1 MRFLATTFFLVT
13 LCPGSFPANAQ
24 PVDTSCV
31 TLESPKGGA
40 VIRSETCTLSVKA
53 CEKVASINFSAQYG
67 LPQKTTDTVA
77 FLAHITHAPFKYFW
91 NMKDVPN
98 QLLRGMSVFIDVVF
112 KDGGRLSL
120 QQKGVFAVH
129 GQTPSVR
136 TSIPFS
142 TNHGAEL
149 YTKTMSIG
157 HSPVTVHA
165 TACFNDKSIRFFIR
179 AATALFYTNNPA
191 VKLSD
196 CGVDICLDP
205 FLDKKPYPSERSFIL
220 SFPLGGQQYATRYE
234 PVFGN
239 GGAFDLVTKRIDNP
253 CSAIIK
259 KEDFKGFGIDVTV
272 PRRLFGAVLPDS
284 FGCAII
290 VKVPTDEGRTAS
302 VSWIDAPQQYDY
314 CPILWP
320 RIVLLPKP
328 LLART
333 WILGAVSFLAGLLLC
348 VGGGLLFGRFTRR
361 TTAVEKFEQTE
372 EEKNVSNTVFQFIE
386 KNITQKEISLPWV
399 AEKLAL
405 PARRIESL
413 VKKYHQKPFR
423 DFLMSL
429 RIEIAKERLRSS
441 HSSET
446 AIAESCGFKNV
457 NEMEKYFSKFCRTTP
472 FKFRKENQV
481 T

>member
-1 MRFLATTFFLVT
+1 MRFLAITFFFTVLGQGV
-13 LCPGSFPANAQ
+13 FPANAE
-24 PVDTSCV
+24 PGDTSCV

-53 CEKVASINFSAQYG
+53 CEKVASVNFSAQYG
-67 LPQKTTDTVA
+67 LPQKSSDTVA
-77 FLAHITHAPFKYFW
+77 FLVRITHAPFKYFW

-98 QLLRGMSVFIDVVF
+98 QLLKGMSVFTDVVF
-112 KDGGRLSL
+112 KDGGRQAL

-129 GQTPSVR
+129 RQIPSVR
-136 TSIPFS
+136 ASIPFS
-142 TNHGAEL
+142 INHGAEL
-149 YTKTMSIG
+149 FTKTISIG
-157 HSPVTVHA
+157 HSSVSVHA
-165 TACFNDKSIRFFIR
+165 TACFNDKSVRFFIR
-179 AATALFYTNNPA
+179 AATALFYVSNPA
-191 VKLSD
+191 VKLSE

-205 FLDKKPYPSERSFIL
+205 FLDKKPYPSERALIL

-253 CSAIIK
+253 CNAIIK

-272 PRRLFGAVLPDS
+272 PKQLFGAVLPDS

-290 VKVPTDEGRTAS
+290 IKVPTDEGQTAA
-302 VSWIDAPQQYDY
+302 VSWIEAPHQHDY

-333 WILGAVSFLAGLLLC
+333 WVLGALSFLAGLLLC
-348 VGGGLLFGRFTRR
+348 IGSGLVFGRFTRR
-361 TTAVEKFEQTE
+361 STAVEKFEQSE
-372 EEKNVSNTVFQFIE
+372 EEKNVCNTVFQFIE

-405 PARRIESL
+405 PARKIESL

-457 NEMEKYFSKFCRTTP
+457 NEMEKYFSRFCRTTP